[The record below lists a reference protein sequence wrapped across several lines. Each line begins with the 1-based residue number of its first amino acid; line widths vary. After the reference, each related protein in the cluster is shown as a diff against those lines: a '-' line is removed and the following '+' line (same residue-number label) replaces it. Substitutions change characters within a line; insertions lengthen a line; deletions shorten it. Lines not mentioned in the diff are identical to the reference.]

1 MPSSIMRTIF
11 RRNELLR
18 NGRDC
23 VLRISSVD
31 VIVRMCY
38 LIGENL
44 SEVNSETARI
54 WRDKLYP
61 TSSPASSAFTSNF
74 IPSVKYRI
82 PKSKPII

>member
-1 MPSSIMRTIF
+1 MQSSIMRTIF

-23 VLRISSVD
+23 AAYSSVD
-31 VIVRMCY
+31 VIVRLCY

-74 IPSVKYRI
+74 IPSVKYN
-82 PKSKPII
+82 PKI